1 MLSALSGI
9 SDDRMA
15 LGLSCLL
22 ASQIFELGG
31 LVRLQLVLWSVLLT
45 LIMGTAGLACWL
57 PARRAMQTDPIQAL
71 RAE

>member
-1 MLSALSGI
+1 L
-9 SDDRMA
+9 A
-15 LGLSCLL
+15 LGLPLAVGLSWLL

-31 LVRLQLVLWSVLLT
+31 LVRLQLVLWTGLLT
-45 LIMGTAGLACWL
+45 LIMGVAALACWL